1 MKKEIVKEAISL
13 FIQYGF
19 KSVTMDDIA
28 QHMGVSKKTIYVH
41 FPKKEQLVLETAM
54 IHIDMILNQIIS
66 ISKHS
71 KDPII
76 ELYQL
81 KKEAMKHLSNEKN
94 SPQYQLQKYYP
105 NIYTKLKEKEFKTL
119 GKLFI
124 SSIKKGKETGLF
136 RNDLDEDFAMRI
148 FFNGIR
154 GITDIKLF
162 PIDQYNIDEL
172 LIRFSEYHLRAICS
186 LEGTIKLEKYK
197 KEMNL

>member
-1 MKKEIVKEAISL
+1 
-13 FIQYGF
+13 
-19 KSVTMDDIA
+19 
-28 QHMGVSKKTIYVH
+28 
-41 FPKKEQLVLETAM
+41 
-54 IHIDMILNQIIS
+54 
-66 ISKHS
+66 
-71 KDPII
+71 
-76 ELYQL
+76 
-81 KKEAMKHLSNEKN
+81 MKHLGNEKN

-119 GKLFI
+119 GELFT
-124 SSIKKGKETGLF
+124 SSIIRGKETGLF
-136 RNDLDEDFAMRI
+136 REDLDEDFAMRI